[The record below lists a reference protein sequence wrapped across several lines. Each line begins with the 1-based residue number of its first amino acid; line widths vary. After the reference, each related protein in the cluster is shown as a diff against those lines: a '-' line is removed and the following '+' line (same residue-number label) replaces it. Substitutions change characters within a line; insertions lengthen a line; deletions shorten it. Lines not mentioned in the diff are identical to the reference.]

1 MNQPIFVLGAAIT
14 DLMGFPAGS
23 PTPADSVPGKIAKAA
38 GGVGRNLAEN
48 LVRLGLPVELV
59 TAFGDDRNGQELL
72 AHCQKLNIG
81 VRYSL
86 LADGQRGA
94 LHLAVM
100 NEEHDLY
107 AGVAD
112 LSIMEFITP
121 AYLEKQTDA
130 LGTAK
135 AICIE
140 TNLPAAAIDWV
151 LAQAWEAPLYLDPVS
166 ARLSARVADQL
177 GRFHTIK
184 ANRRQAE
191 VLSGSR
197 ILHAKD
203 LEGIARKWL
212 DKGVQRV
219 FITLGSQGAFA
230 ASATQMVHLPAAK
243 VKVVDTTGAGDAFQA
258 GLLWASLR
266 NWSLE
271 DACRAG
277 LAASTLAVRSAG
289 AINEE
294 MNQHTLL
301 EHIRK
306 FC

>member
-14 DLMGFPAGS
+14 DLMGFPAGL
-23 PTPADSVPGKIAKAA
+23 PAPSDSVPGKIAKAA

-81 VRYSL
+81 VRYSV

-94 LHLAVM
+94 LHLAIM
-100 NEEHDLY
+100 NEENDLY

-112 LSIMEFITP
+112 LSVMDVITP
-121 AYLEKQTDA
+121 AYLERQTDA
-130 LGTAK
+130 LNAAK

-140 TNLPAAAIDWV
+140 TNLPATAIDWM
-151 LAQAWEAPLYLDPVS
+151 LEQAWDTPLYLDPVS
-166 ARLSARVADQL
+166 AHLSSRVERNL
-177 GRFHTIK
+177 GKFHTIK

-191 VLSGSR
+191 VLSGHR
-197 ILHAKD
+197 ILNAKD
-203 LEGIARKWL
+203 LEIIAQKWIA
-212 DKGVQRV
+212 KGVQRV

-230 ASATQMVHLPAAK
+230 ASATQAVHLPAAK

-258 GLLWASLR
+258 GILWASLR

-271 DACRAG
+271 DSCRAG

-294 MNQHTLL
+294 MTQNTLL

>member
-14 DLMGFPAGS
+14 DLMGFPAGL
-23 PTPADSVPGKIAKAA
+23 PAPSDSVPGKIAKAA

-81 VRYSL
+81 VRYSV

-94 LHLAVM
+94 LHLAIM
-100 NEEHDLY
+100 NEENDLY
-107 AGVAD
+107 VGVAD
-112 LSIMEFITP
+112 LSVMDVITP
-121 AYLEKQTDA
+121 AYLERQTEA
-130 LGTAK
+130 LNAAK

-140 TNLPAAAIDWV
+140 TNLPEAAIDWM
-151 LAQAWEAPLYLDPVS
+151 LEQTWDTPLYLDPVS
-166 ARLSARVADQL
+166 AHLSTRVERNL
-177 GRFHTIK
+177 GKFHTIK

-191 VLSGSR
+191 VLSGQR
-197 ILHAKD
+197 ILNAKD
-203 LEGIARKWL
+203 MESIAQKWL
-212 DKGVQRV
+212 AKGVQRV

-230 ASATQMVHLPAAK
+230 ASATQAVHLPAAK

-258 GLLWASLR
+258 GILWASLR

-271 DACRAG
+271 DSCRAG

-289 AINEE
+289 AINAE
-294 MNQHTLL
+294 MTQHTLL